1 MTARAIIALAVLFA
15 SVTAAAGETLPV
27 RAGEHGDYS
36 RLVIPNAPADWRIA
50 TSDRKIEITFADKD
64 VVFDLADILDR
75 RKAHRVLSAR
85 VLDTDETR
93 ALVLSLTCDCPV
105 RTSKG
110 SGGSIV
116 IDIFNATPITLT
128 EEESGPPPSPISNEA
143 RTSGPSTPENLRAA
157 RDRMIALLAEAR
169 QQGVV
174 QLKADDAREAEDA
187 AASAA
192 GKGATAVTEASYR
205 SDTDDGAANDFSL
218 STNTP
223 PLAEHSAPAQL
234 VSIDEASCVD
244 PVLFNEPDDEHRAVD
259 YSAISSLRQ
268 RLDISENDDERRDI
282 ASTLAVAY
290 IHIGFFEEA
299 NAVAA
304 PLAREGDGNMAV
316 AAALADFA
324 SGAKGRAAH
333 DLAPYRQ
340 CSAFFELAHAAAAGP
355 YGEGLAA
362 MMDKH
367 VRALSEITTSLRA
380 PLAEA
385 LGLAAL
391 ENGDTEIA
399 RAFYDVAVKARTG
412 ENSAALA
419 IMEKSLAIEPGEIA
433 SADKHLTEVART
445 PGPLQAR
452 ALALL
457 AEDYKERADASYEGF
472 LDDIAAQTTRRGSS
486 LAEAKASFTGAKAL
500 AGAGRLGEGVA
511 VLSAAGKSAP
521 GAREASQALARSLII
536 TALLADDETRLEAI
550 STFFQHRDFVA
561 GGDNGDVNV
570 AVARE
575 LAAFGANHLV
585 DDALEGAPA
594 LWRAQSDAVKAL
606 SHLNG
611 DDAEGAAAIAA
622 SGQPSDELAL
632 VAVRARERM
641 NDRNGARAA
650 IRSALANGAQD
661 DAFAAAAWRTQDWG
675 LALEA
680 FEQAPAKE
688 RGKPAAA
695 RVSLSALNAG
705 AKSLPEAVREALAA
719 DPESLSAL
727 AHMFAAAPAVNLRA
741 IDLLAGFSQGVAKET
756 FFMET
761 GLKALGDGDE

>member
-1 MTARAIIALAVLFA
+1 MTARAIIALFA
-15 SVTAAAGETLPV
+15 LLAPAAAIAADTLPV

-50 TSDRKIEITFADKD
+50 TSDRKIEVTFADKD
-64 VVFDLADILDR
+64 VTFDLADILDR

-85 VLDTDETR
+85 ILDTDETR

-116 IDIFNATPITLT
+116 IDIFNATPITLSA
-128 EEESGPPPSPISNEA
+128 EEAGPPPSPISNEA
-143 RTSGPSTPENLRAA
+143 RTSGPSTPENMRAA

-174 QLKADDAREAEDA
+174 QLKADDEREAKKTASDA
-187 AASAA
+187 HGKAAISASEAAFSPDA
-192 GKGATAVTEASYR
+192 GDKTTADHSLATGAE
-205 SDTDDGAANDFSL
+205 
-218 STNTP
+218 
-223 PLAEHSAPAQL
+223 PLAEHAAPTQL

-244 PVLFNEPDDEHRAVD
+244 PVLFNEPDDEH
-259 YSAISSLRQ
+259 SAIDYTAITSLRQ
-268 RLDISENDDERRDI
+268 RLDISENEDERRDL
-282 ASTLAVAY
+282 AATLAVAY

-324 SGAKGRAAH
+324 SSSKGRAAR

-340 CSAFFELAHAAAAGP
+340 CGPFLELAYAAAAGP
-355 YGEGLAA
+355 YGDGVAT
-362 MMDKH
+362 MTDKH
-367 VRALSEITTSLRA
+367 VRALELATATLRA
-380 PLAEA
+380 PLAET

-391 ENGDTEIA
+391 ERGDVEIA
-399 RAFYDVAVKARTG
+399 RAFYDVARGARKG
-412 ENSAALA
+412 EDSAALV
-419 IMEKSLAIEPGEIA
+419 IMEKSLAIEPAEA
-433 SADKHLTEVART
+433 AKAEQHLTEVART

-457 AEDYKERADASYEGF
+457 AEDYKERADDAYEGF
-472 LDDIAAQTTRRGSS
+472 LDDIASQTSQRGST
-486 LAEAKASFTGAKAL
+486 LADAKASFTGAKTL
-500 AGAGRLGEGVA
+500 ADAGRLDEGVT
-511 VLSAAGKSAP
+511 VLSAAGKAAP
-521 GAREASQALARSLII
+521 GAHDASQALARSLIMN
-536 TALLADDETRLEAI
+536 ALLGDDEQRLEAI
-550 STFFQHRDFVA
+550 SSFFQHRDFIS
-561 GGDNGDVNV
+561 GGDDAEINV

-575 LAAFGANHLV
+575 LAAFGATHLV
-585 DDALEGAPA
+585 NDALEGTPAP
-594 LWRAQSDAVKAL
+594 WRAQSDAVRAL
-606 SHLNG
+606 SHLNS
-611 DDAEGAAAIAA
+611 DDAEGALAIA
-622 SGQPSDELAL
+622 SRGQPSEELSL
-632 VAVRARERM
+632 VAVRAYERTG
-641 NDRNGARAA
+641 DRRGGVAA
-650 IRSALANGAQD
+650 IRDALAGGAQD
-661 DAFAAAAWRTQDWG
+661 DAFAAAAWRAEDWA

-688 RGKPAAA
+688 RGRAAAA
-695 RVSLSALNAG
+695 RVALSALNAG
-705 AKSLPEAVREALAA
+705 AKSLPETVRDALAG
-719 DPESLSAL
+719 DPESLNAL
-727 AHMFAAAPAVNLRA
+727 AHMFTSAPAVNVRA